1 MTSPAHQPSP
11 HTHSKTAHKR
21 LVTYRAIAL
30 GTICV
35 GFMAW
40 GGHYT
45 RHIGHTTKMAQD
57 HLPWG
62 VVVPFFIIAVIVNKL
77 LEKIRPKSMLTPS
90 ELLIIFSMASV
101 ASALPSYFMAHLIAN
116 IAAPFYYANPENFW
130 ADELHPHLPGWAILT
145 DRIAVRWFFEG
156 LPTGASIPWNAWA
169 VPLFW
174 RLSLVFAIAGFCY
187 CTVAIL
193 RKQWTEHERLSFALM
208 SLPLNMTKREPK
220 GFFTV
225 GFMNTNLFWI
235 GFVLGSFQ
243 IFWNMIAYFEPL
255 FPQIPRDF
263 GTIQFGRDF
272 PPLYTQI
279 YPLIIGV
286 SYFVDLDISFS
297 IVFFHI
303 LLNLQM
309 GFLNRFGIDIGP
321 THVAGNSQFE
331 NWQDLGALFFIVP
344 WGLWMAR
351 GHLKNVFRKAWT
363 NDPDIDDSQELLPY
377 RTAVIGLIGTATFI
391 CAWCMAS
398 GMEFSTA
405 LIFFS
410 LVVIIWLGITRI
422 SVEGGLISSRTIQAQ
437 FAAYHLIGPTAM
449 APTSIV
455 ALAMTKNWHHD
466 LKSALM
472 APMANSTRLFE
483 DLRTDRWRLLLAI
496 AIAVTGVVGG
506 SAYYQIASGYQT
518 GAFNYG
524 GIFSGSV
531 QNTFNGAVAHVR
543 DPFAL
548 KQERAYWSLL
558 GFVTCGLMAFLR
570 YTITWWPFHPI
581 GFLTATTYPAKRA
594 PFSILIAWFAKF
606 VILRTGGIN
615 LYRKAAPVFYGLM
628 LGYFVGVGISF
639 VVDLIWFPG
648 QGHSLALY

>member
-1 MTSPAHQPSP
+1 MASPAHQPSP
-11 HTHSKTAHKR
+11 HAHTKTALKH
-21 LVTYRAIAL
+21 LVTFRAIAL
-30 GTICV
+30 GSMCV
-35 GFMAW
+35 AFMAW

-62 VVVPFFIIAVIVNKL
+62 VVVPFFVIAVILNKL
-77 LEKIRPKSMLTPS
+77 LEKIRPKSMLTPA
-90 ELLIIFSMASV
+90 ELLVIFSMASV

-116 IAAPFYYANPENFW
+116 IAAPYYYATPENFW
-130 ADELHPHLPGWAILT
+130 ATELHPYLPSWAILT
-145 DRIAVRWFFEG
+145 DRTAVRWFFEG
-156 LPTGASIPWNAWA
+156 LPAGAAIPWNAWA

-174 RLSLVFAIAGFCY
+174 RLSLVFGIACFCY
-187 CTVAIL
+187 TTVAIL

-208 SLPLNMTKREPK
+208 SLPLNMANREPK

-225 GFMNTNLFWI
+225 GFMNTRLFQI
-235 GFVLGSFQ
+235 GFVLGIFQ

-255 FPQIPRDF
+255 FPQIPRDL

-309 GFLNRFGIDIGP
+309 GFINRFGIDIGP
-321 THVAGNSQFE
+321 THVAGNTQFE

-351 GHLKNVFRKAWT
+351 SHLKDVVRKAWT
-363 NDPDIDDSQELLPY
+363 GDPDIDDSQELLPY
-377 RTAVIGLIGTATFI
+377 RTAVIGLIGSATFI

-437 FAAYHLIGPTAM
+437 LASYHLIGPTAM
-449 APTSIV
+449 TPTSIV
-455 ALAMTKNWHHD
+455 AIAMTKNWHHD

-472 APMANSTRLFE
+472 APMANATRIFE

-496 AIAVTGVVGG
+496 TIAVTGVVGG
-506 SAYYQIASGYQT
+506 SAYYQISSGYQT
-518 GAFNYG
+518 GAYNYG
-524 GIFSGSV
+524 SIFSDYV
-531 QNTFNGAVAHVR
+531 QSTFNGAVTHVR

-548 KQERAYWSLL
+548 KRERAWWSLA
-558 GFVTCGLMAFLR
+558 GFVTCGLTAILR
-570 YTITWWPFHPI
+570 YTVTWWPFHPI
-581 GFLTATTYPAKRA
+581 GFVTATTYPAKRM

-606 VILRTGGIN
+606 AILRIGGIN
-615 LYRKAAPVFYGLM
+615 LYRKTAPVFYGLM

-639 VVDLIWFPG
+639 IVDLIWFPG